1 MALKPSSAPA
11 PPANHPT
18 SRARQFVLILNGRSR
33 MVEERVGCSPPR
45 RPVPSRAAHAPS
57 PAQPA
62 HLSAP
67 SGPAL
72 ASSHPPRSSS
82 SSLDC
87 DASTGEGS
95 RMRYPSRPHLCR
107 YPRSRCCPLSSAA
120 GAAPTPLAPPAEQTI
135 STVSTE
141 PSHAFASGFAVPSRD
156 HPLSRLQAVPRPAHR
171 PRPAASSA

>member
-1 MALKPSSAPA
+1 MKTTSSSDRTPA
-11 PPANHPT
+11 PPANHASPSADSLECVT
-18 SRARQFVLILNGRSR
+18 LQRAGR
-33 MVEERVGCSPPR
+33 SPPR

-72 ASSHPPRSSS
+72 AASSHPPRSSS

-95 RMRYPSRPHLCR
+95 RVRYPSRPHLCR

-120 GAAPTPLAPPAEQTI
+120 DAAPTPLAPPAEQTI

-141 PSHAFASGFAVPSRD
+141 PSDAFASGFAAPSRTR
-156 HPLSRLQAVPRPAHR
+156 LSSLRAVPGHRRLRPAV
-171 PRPAASSA
+171 SSA